1 MASIES
7 GSQGLS
13 LNPLDS
19 MGALPSLADDDELWE
34 VFIELVLEHRSKFST
49 TLDKALDTLLL
60 FVSHAPRDP
69 HKIMTLVHH
78 RLLYSQL

>member
-7 GSQGLS
+7 SPSGLS
-13 LNPLDS
+13 LNPLDG

-34 VFIELVLEHRSKFST
+34 VFIELVLEHRTKTST
-49 TLDKALDTLLL
+49 SLDDTLNTLL
-60 FVSHAPRDP
+60 IFVSHVPRDP
-69 HKIMTLVHH
+69 HKIMTLY